1 MASLVSDR
9 ARLERLREGAS
20 AAGGRYRVEPIFEAL
35 ERELAAAAIK
45 R

>member
-1 MASLVSDR
+1 MASMAEDR
-9 ARLERLREGAS
+9 TLLESLREGAR
-20 AAGGRYRVEPIFEAL
+20 AVGGRYRVEPIFEEL